1 MTGLVHSDS
10 VLSRHSRRL
19 TPRTPHELPAAGI
32 RITDAGG
39 RFRAP
44 TVLLRGREHG
54 DRRREQ
60 QQHDVHG
67 KHLLHTEAN
76 VYDDGQNK
84 RRRTL
89 ACRPGRLLDFL
100 SLGKRDHHVIQ
111 AFALCR
117 PFRLDAESTT
127 DSCTGFMH
135 GMSAKGGAPVA
146 THINDGLGRAQ
157 GFALQV
163 EAQSIFS
170 LLRDGHREIQSI
182 RHISV
187 SADSVFVL
195 TSIGVAKA
203 MKAIM
208 SLCHLRDVGG
218 WPSTATILG
227 WGSDMGA
234 LNERFEATLS
244 RNVVGAAHTEHLGR
258 LLAAHRLDRYWPL
271 LIDVL
276 DHYGRSGQFYVLD
289 HLAEADPAWEAPV
302 ESWSRLEYAVLSDY
316 PGLVACLV
324 SPLEADAGRRELGEY
339 VARTLLDWWRLI
351 HQFCIDGCF
360 GERGTSIGQQLAP
373 PDVMISEFEFDAR

>member
-1 MTGLVHSDS
+1 M
-10 VLSRHSRRL
+10 
-19 TPRTPHELPAAGI
+19 
-32 RITDAGG
+32 
-39 RFRAP
+39 
-44 TVLLRGREHG
+44 
-54 DRRREQ
+54 
-60 QQHDVHG
+60 
-67 KHLLHTEAN
+67 
-76 VYDDGQNK
+76 
-84 RRRTL
+84 
-89 ACRPGRLLDFL
+89 
-100 SLGKRDHHVIQ
+100 
-111 AFALCR
+111 
-117 PFRLDAESTT
+117 
-127 DSCTGFMH
+127 
-135 GMSAKGGAPVA
+135 A
-146 THINDGLGRAQ
+146 THFNDGLNVAQ

-195 TSIGVAKA
+195 TSIGVEKA

-208 SLCHLRDVGG
+208 GLCHLRDVGE

-227 WGSDMGA
+227 WGSDMAA
-234 LNERFEATLS
+234 LNKRFEATLT
-244 RNVVGAAHTEHLGR
+244 RNAAGASHGEHLGR

-302 ESWSRLEYAVLSDY
+302 ESWSRLEYAVPSDY
-316 PGLVACLV
+316 PGLVASLI

-351 HQFCIDGCF
+351 HRFCIDGCF
-360 GERGTSIGQQLAP
+360 GERVTSVGQHLAP